1 MALALTEEQLND
13 FIKTG
18 EVKEQS
24 EIFDE
29 FGIASSPIESLV
41 RREQDDEGHFLYHLR
56 RSNGKLMNV
65 FFRKT
70 FV

>member
-1 MALALTEEQLND
+1 MATGQERKQARATN

-29 FGIASSPIESLV
+29 FGIASSPIVSLL
-41 RREQDDEGHFLYHLR
+41 RREQDDDSHFLYHLR
-56 RSNGKLMNV
+56 
-65 FFRKT
+65 
-70 FV
+70 

>member
-1 MALALTEEQLND
+1 MVTGQERKQARATN

-29 FGIASSPIESLV
+29 FGISPNLIKSLFPP
-41 RREQDDEGHFLYHLR
+41 EQDGEGHFLYHLR
-56 RSNGKLMNV
+56 
-65 FFRKT
+65 
-70 FV
+70 

>member
-1 MALALTEEQLND
+1 MATGQERKQARTTN

-29 FGIASSPIESLV
+29 FGISPNLIESLL
-41 RREQDDEGHFLYHLR
+41 RREQDDEGHFYITWGDQTV
-56 RSNGKLMNV
+56 S
-65 FFRKT
+65 
-70 FV
+70 

>member
-1 MALALTEEQLND
+1 MATGQERKQTRTTN

-29 FGIASSPIESLV
+29 FGIASSPIESLL
-41 RREQDDEGHFLYHLR
+41 RREQDDDSHFLYHLR
-56 RSNGKLMNV
+56 
-65 FFRKT
+65 
-70 FV
+70 